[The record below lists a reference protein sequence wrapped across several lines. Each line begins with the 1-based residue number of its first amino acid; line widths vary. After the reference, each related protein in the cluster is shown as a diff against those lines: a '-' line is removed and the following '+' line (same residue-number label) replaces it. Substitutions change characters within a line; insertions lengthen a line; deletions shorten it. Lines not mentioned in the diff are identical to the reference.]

1 MVINFKAREISW
13 SARKLAARI
22 LTLINK
28 KKNSSVFPDYHYEFF
43 LLFVVFFCWNRF
55 IAYRT
60 IANNIDFSLLYDVGL
75 L

>member
-1 MVINFKAREISW
+1 M
-13 SARKLAARI
+13 
-22 LTLINK
+22 
-28 KKNSSVFPDYHYEFF
+28 FPDYHYEFF
-43 LLFVVFFCWNRF
+43 LLFLVFFCWNRF